1 MANQKLALKALDLM
15 TTSDVAKEL
24 GVTIRS
30 VQLWVEQGALE
41 GWKTPGGHRR
51 ITRASFKHL
60 AGTRKSPPKSSL
72 LTHTKLHVLIIE
84 KDDATQSLYRQTI
97 KSWGLAVDLK
107 ILSNPIEA
115 MVALGLQTPDL
126 LMTDLNLSEI
136 DALAMLKAL
145 RGNDAYSDM
154 GIVAVTNLSADDIA
168 AKGTLPKRVRL
179 YSKNPIPFWEMKELM
194 AGLIERKQE
203 RQSA

>member
-1 MANQKLALKALDLM
+1 MATQKLALKALDLM

-51 ITRASFKHL
+51 ITRASFNRMTASRASQKKNPQSDH
-60 AGTRKSPPKSSL
+60 G
-72 LTHTKLHVLIIE
+72 KLHVMIIE
-84 KDDATQSLYRQTI
+84 KDEATQSLYRQTI

-107 ILSNPIEA
+107 IMVQPIEA
-115 MVALGLQTPDL
+115 LIQLSLQTPDL
-126 LMTDLNLSEI
+126 LLTDLTSGEI
-136 DALAMLKAL
+136 DLLAMLKAL
-145 RGNDAYSDM
+145 RGNDAFGDM

-168 AKGTLPKRVRL
+168 AKGSLPKRVRL
-179 YSKNPIPFWEMKELM
+179 YSKQPIPFWEMKELM
-194 AGLIERKQE
+194 VGLIERKQE
-203 RQSA
+203 RQST

>member
-1 MANQKLALKALDLM
+1 MATQKLALKALDLM

-51 ITRASFKHL
+51 ITRASFNRMSANRASQKKTQQPDH
-60 AGTRKSPPKSSL
+60 G
-72 LTHTKLHVLIIE
+72 KLHVLIIE
-84 KDDATQSLYRQTI
+84 KDGVTQSLYRQTI

-107 ILSNPIEA
+107 IMAHPIEA
-115 MVALGLQTPDL
+115 LIQLGLQTPDL
-126 LMTDLNLSEI
+126 LLTDLTLGEI
-136 DALAMLKAL
+136 DTLAMLKAL
-145 RGNDAYSDM
+145 RGNDAFSDM

-168 AKGTLPKRVRL
+168 AKGSLPKRVRL
-179 YSKNPIPFWEMKELM
+179 YSKQPIPFWEMKELM

-203 RQSA
+203 RPSS

>member
-1 MANQKLALKALDLM
+1 MATQKLALKALDLM

-51 ITRASFKHL
+51 ITRASFNRMTARRASHKKNQQ
-60 AGTRKSPPKSSL
+60 ADDS
-72 LTHTKLHVLIIE
+72 KLHVLIIE
-84 KDDATQSLYRQTI
+84 KDEATQSLYRQTI
-97 KSWGLAVDLK
+97 KSWGLPVDLK
-107 ILSNPIEA
+107 MTAQPIEA
-115 MVALGLQTPDL
+115 LLALGLQTPDL

-136 DALAMLKAL
+136 DVLAMLKAL
-145 RGNDAYSDM
+145 RSNEAFSDM
-154 GIVAVTNLSADDIA
+154 GIVAVTNFSADDIA
-168 AKGTLPKRVRL
+168 AKGSLPKRVRL

>member
-1 MANQKLALKALDLM
+1 MATQKLALKALDLM

-51 ITRASFKHL
+51 ITRASFNRMSANRASQKKNQQPDH
-60 AGTRKSPPKSSL
+60 G
-72 LTHTKLHVLIIE
+72 KLHVLIIE
-84 KDDATQSLYRQTI
+84 KDDVTQSLYRQTI
-97 KSWGLAVDLK
+97 KSWAMAMDLK
-107 ILSNPIEA
+107 IIAHPIEA
-115 MVALGLQTPDL
+115 LIQLSLQTPDL
-126 LMTDLNLSEI
+126 LMTGLTLGEI
-136 DALAMLKAL
+136 DTLAMLKVL
-145 RGNDAYSDM
+145 RGNDAFNDM

-168 AKGTLPKRVRL
+168 AKGSLPKRVRL
-179 YSKNPIPFWEMKELM
+179 FSKQPIPFWEMKELM

-203 RQSA
+203 RQST

>member
-1 MANQKLALKALDLM
+1 MATQKLALKALDLM

-51 ITRASFKHL
+51 ITRASFNRMTASRASQKKNQQTDH
-60 AGTRKSPPKSSL
+60 G
-72 LTHTKLHVLIIE
+72 KLHVLIIE
-84 KDDATQSLYRQTI
+84 KDEATQSLYRQTI

-107 ILSNPIEA
+107 IMVHPIEA
-115 MVALGLQTPDL
+115 LIHLSLQTPDL
-126 LMTDLNLSEI
+126 LLTDLTLGEI

-145 RGNDAYSDM
+145 RGNDAFSDM

-168 AKGTLPKRVRL
+168 AKGSLPKRVRL
-179 YSKNPIPFWEMKELM
+179 YSKQPIPFWEMKELM
-194 AGLIERKQE
+194 VGLIERKQE
-203 RQSA
+203 RQST

>member
-1 MANQKLALKALDLM
+1 MATQKLALKALDLM

-24 GVTIRS
+24 DVTIRS

-51 ITRASFKHL
+51 ITRASFNRMSASRASQKKNPQSDH
-60 AGTRKSPPKSSL
+60 G
-72 LTHTKLHVLIIE
+72 KLHVMIIE
-84 KDDATQSLYRQTI
+84 KDEATQSLYRQTI

-107 ILSNPIEA
+107 MTTHPIEA

-168 AKGTLPKRVRL
+168 AKGSLPKRVRL

>member
-72 LTHTKLHVLIIE
+72 LTHTKLQVLIIE
-84 KDDATQSLYRQTI
+84 KDEATQSLFRQTI
-97 KSWGLAVDLK
+97 KSWSLAVDLK
-107 ILSNPIEA
+107 IMAHPIEA
-115 MVALGLQTPDL
+115 LIHLSLKTPDL
-126 LMTDLNLSEI
+126 LMTDLNLSEL
-136 DALAMLKAL
+136 DALSMLNVM
-145 RGNDAYSDM
+145 RSNDTFSDM
-154 GIVAVTNLSADDIA
+154 GIVAITNLSAEDIA
-168 AKGTLPKRVRL
+168 AKGPLPKRVRL

>member
-1 MANQKLALKALDLM
+1 MATQKLALKALDLM

-51 ITRASFKHL
+51 ITRASFNRMTASRTSQK
-60 AGTRKSPPKSSL
+60 KSLPNDNS
-72 LTHTKLHVLIIE
+72 KLQVLIIE
-84 KDDATQSLYRQTI
+84 NDEATQSLYRQTI
-97 KSWGLAVDLK
+97 KTWGLPVDVKIMVNACDALIAV
-107 ILSNPIEA
+107 S
-115 MVALGLQTPDL
+115 LQAPDL
-126 LMTDLNLSEI
+126 LMTDLSLSEI
-136 DALAMLKAL
+136 DGLCMLKAL
-145 RGNDAYSDM
+145 RKNDAFSDM
-154 GIVAVTNLSADDIA
+154 DIVAVTNLSADDISA
-168 AKGTLPKRVRL
+168 RGSLPKRVRL

-203 RQSA
+203 RVS

>member
-1 MANQKLALKALDLM
+1 MATQKLALKALDLM

-51 ITRASFKHL
+51 ITRASFNRMTASRANHKK
-60 AGTRKSPPKSSL
+60 TQQSDDS
-72 LTHTKLHVLIIE
+72 KLHVLIIE
-84 KDDATQSLYRQTI
+84 KDEATQTLYRQTI
-97 KSWGLAVDLK
+97 KTWGLAVDLK
-107 ILSNPIEA
+107 ISSNPVEA
-115 MVALGLQTPDL
+115 LLGLGLQTPDL

-145 RGNDAYSDM
+145 RGNDAFIDM
-154 GIVAVTNLSADDIA
+154 GIVAVTNLSAEDMA
-168 AKGTLPKRVRL
+168 VNGNLPKRVRL

>member
-1 MANQKLALKALDLM
+1 M
-15 TTSDVAKEL
+15 TA
-24 GVTIRS
+24 
-30 VQLWVEQGALE
+30 
-41 GWKTPGGHRR
+41 H
-51 ITRASFKHL
+51 
-60 AGTRKSPPKSSL
+60 
-72 LTHTKLHVLIIE
+72 
-84 KDDATQSLYRQTI
+84 
-97 KSWGLAVDLK
+97 
-107 ILSNPIEA
+107 PIEA
-115 MVALGLQTPDL
+115 MVALGLETPDL

-168 AKGTLPKRVRL
+168 AKGSLPKRVRL

>member
-1 MANQKLALKALDLM
+1 MATQKLALKALDLM

-51 ITRASFKHL
+51 ITRASFNRMTASRASQKKNQQTDH
-60 AGTRKSPPKSSL
+60 G
-72 LTHTKLHVLIIE
+72 KLHVLIIE
-84 KDDATQSLYRQTI
+84 KDEATQSLYRQTI

-107 ILSNPIEA
+107 IMVHPIEA
-115 MVALGLQTPDL
+115 LINLSLQTPDL
-126 LMTDLNLSEI
+126 LLTDLTLGEI

-145 RGNDAYSDM
+145 RSNDAFSDM
-154 GIVAVTNLSADDIA
+154 GIVAVTNLSAEDIA
-168 AKGTLPKRVRL
+168 AKGSLPKRVRL

-203 RQSA
+203 RQST